1 MSAVKGESM
10 NEANTDTTT
19 NGCNA
24 AGHPLRRLGNVHHAA
39 YRCRD
44 AEQTRWFY
52 EDVLGLPLAAAMV
65 FDALPGTGKKSDYMH
80 LFFELGD
87 GNFIAFFDE
96 PETATAEHFARK
108 DSFDL
113 HIALEAES
121 FESMLAWQARI
132 GASGK
137 TCLGPVDHG
146 FVHSIYMYDPNG
158 IQVEITCK
166 DQDYASIMAADGA
179 AAHEQ
184 LRDWTDRTRA
194 EKASRFGAVAL
205 DKRGS

>member
-1 MSAVKGESM
+1 MKEKLNDNSSEFS
-10 NEANTDTTT
+10 
-19 NGCNA
+19 
-24 AGHPLRRLGNVHHAA
+24 RLGNVHHAA

-52 EDVLGLPLAAAMV
+52 EEVLGLPLAAAMV
-65 FDALPGTGKKSDYMH
+65 FDALPGSGQQSDYMH

-96 PETATAEHFARK
+96 PETATQEHFLRK
-108 DSFDL
+108 HSFDV

-121 FESMLAWQARI
+121 VEALLAWQSRI
-132 GASGK
+132 NAMGK

-146 FVHSIYMYDPNG
+146 FVKSVYMYDPNG

-166 DQDYASIMAADGA
+166 TDRHDEIMTADGA
-179 AAHEQ
+179 SAHEQ
-184 LRDWTDRTRA
+184 LRRWTERTRSV
-194 EKASRFGAVAL
+194 KTSKFGAQVL
-205 DKRGS
+205 EQRGR

>member
-1 MSAVKGESM
+1 V
-10 NEANTDTTT
+10 TDMDTRAKYDD
-19 NGCNA
+19 A
-24 AGHPLRRLGNVHHAA
+24 APNPLRRLGNVHHAA

-52 EDVLGLPLAAAMV
+52 EEVLGLPLAAAMV
-65 FDALPGTGKKSDYMH
+65 FDALPGSGKKSDYMH

-96 PETATAEHFARK
+96 PETATAEHFHRK

-113 HIALEAES
+113 HIALEADS
-121 FESMLAWQARI
+121 FESMLAWQAHI
-132 GASGK
+132 GESGK
-137 TCLGPVDHG
+137 TCLGPVNHG

-166 DQDYASIMAADGA
+166 DHDYASIMAADGA

-184 LRDWTDRTRA
+184 LRDWTKRTRVD
-194 EKASRFGAVAL
+194 KASRFGTAAL
-205 DKRGS
+205 DHRGH

>member
-1 MSAVKGESM
+1 MKEKLNDNSSEFS
-10 NEANTDTTT
+10 
-19 NGCNA
+19 
-24 AGHPLRRLGNVHHAA
+24 RLGNVHHAA

-52 EDVLGLPLAAAMV
+52 EEVLGLPLAAAMV
-65 FDALPGTGKKSDYMH
+65 FDALPGSGQQSDYMH

-96 PETATAEHFARK
+96 PETATQEHFLRK
-108 DSFDL
+108 HSFDV

-121 FESMLAWQARI
+121 LEALLAWQSRI
-132 GASGK
+132 NAMGK

-146 FVHSIYMYDPNG
+146 FVKSVYMYDPNG

-166 DQDYASIMAADGA
+166 TDRHDEIMTADGA
-179 AAHEQ
+179 SAQEE
-184 LRDWTDRTRA
+184 LRRWTERTRSV
-194 EKASRFGAVAL
+194 KTSKFGAQVL
-205 DKRGS
+205 EQRGR

>member
-1 MSAVKGESM
+1 MTEDKKGHM
-10 NEANTDTTT
+10 TGTATDITTVD
-19 NGCNA
+19 N
-24 AGHPLRRLGNVHHAA
+24 HPEINSLQPLGNVHHAA

-52 EDVLGLPLAAAMV
+52 EEVLGLPLAAAMV

-96 PETATAEHFARK
+96 PETAKPEHFARK

-113 HIALEAES
+113 HIALEADS
-121 FESMLAWQARI
+121 FESMLAWQARVI
-132 GASGK
+132 ACGK
-137 TCLGPVDHG
+137 SCLGPVDHG
-146 FVHSIYMYDPNG
+146 FVHSVYMYDPNG

-166 DQDYASIMAADGA
+166 DEHYDSIMAADGA
-179 AAHEQ
+179 VAHEQ
-184 LRDWTDRTRA
+184 LKNWTDRTREA
-194 EKASRFGAVAL
+194 KASRFGSAAL
-205 DKRGS
+205 NKRGH